1 MIRTRDLKTSVWLLS
16 GLCAIGLLEFAV
28 ITFQE
33 WCRHFSLRTL
43 LCIVIML
50 SVPSLN
56 V

>member
-1 MIRTRDLKTSVWLLS
+1 MIRTQDLKTSVWLLS
-16 GLCAIGLLEFAV
+16 GLSAIGLLKFAV

-33 WCRHFSLRTL
+33 SCMHFSLRTL

-50 SVPSLN
+50 SVASLN